1 MTRDVLIAKINAD
14 PSDVA
19 NLRKL
24 ANLCSTEMEA
34 QSWWWIIDNGRRPL
48 GNGSACQKPWFWF
61 RGYDYMPHS
70 LPLDFYSEANEITDY
85 FSTPFKAYEALVAAI
100 VRIGF
105 PDGPPVKQKP
115 NECGREEFSLASQ
128 ADIESMREN
137 EEQKITYVYL
147 DKMSFWE
154 WLHIADFSVVSR
166 AKERAKKIA
175 GVTAIGLGLVVCT
188 VLCVLVVGAG
198 IIGLLNLIPGVKP

>member
-1 MTRDVLIAKINAD
+1 MTRDELIAKINAD
-14 PSDVA
+14 PSDADLLQRYIQLYVHIGVRHA
-19 NLRKL
+19 W
-24 ANLCSTEMEA
+24 C
-34 QSWWWIIDNGRRPL
+34 WIIDNGRRP
-48 GNGSACQKPWFWF
+48 GFSGDDGYFWYCLF
-61 RGYDYMPHS
+61 PASSHY
-70 LPLDFYSEANEITDY
+70 LPSEFYREASEIEPFFA
-85 FSTPFKAYEALVAAI
+85 TPFEAYETLVAAI

-105 PDGPPVKQKP
+105 PDGTPVKNPEAKP
-115 NECGREEFSLASQ
+115 Q
-128 ADIESMREN
+128 QVKDTP
-137 EEQKITYVYL
+137 EQSPEPEPKITYVYL